1 MNRDQELAA
10 TQLLRAFRKCHSAG
24 LSAAIFDG
32 SVCVWPK
39 DKQSDVMDSGPE
51 LFNKV
56 REHGQ
61 MFVVHGMWLDGGA
74 GV

>member
-1 MNRDQELAA
+1 MTEQQELAA

-39 DKQSDVMDSGPE
+39 EKQSEVMDSGHE

-56 REHGQ
+56 REHGRL
-61 MFVVHGMWLDGGA
+61 FVVRGMWLDGGA